1 MNCLDVRRQILSN
14 PVAVSSGARSHLH
27 ACPSCADF
35 ATRTLALDE
44 ELADALAVPVPSAL
58 TRRIVAEA
66 LRSEG
71 WQRRK
76 FVALTASAAIAA
88 VIGAGLVWSERDDPM
103 ALAGIDFVVEE
114 EANAILFSSPP
125 DPAMLRRVADV
136 LRIDFPQQLGE
147 IRYVGTCPF
156 RGSIA
161 HHIVATTPQGKVTL
175 LLLPDQPVPGPRSAS
190 ARGLR
195 ARVRPAGHGSIAM
208 IAESDRSL
216 QRVEQMIRSG

>member
-1 MNCLDVRRQILSN
+1 MNCLDVRRQLLSN
-14 PVAVSSGARSHLH
+14 PVAVSSRARSHLQ

-35 ATRTLALDE
+35 AARTLALDE

-58 TRRIVAEA
+58 ARRIVAEA

-76 FVALTASAAIAA
+76 FVALTASAAITA

-114 EANAILFSSPP
+114 EANAILSSNPP
-125 DPAMLRRVADV
+125 EPATLRRVADV
-136 LRIDFPQQLGE
+136 LQIYFPRQLGE

-156 RGSIA
+156 RG
-161 HHIVATTPQGKVTL
+161 
-175 LLLPDQPVPGPRSAS
+175 
-190 ARGLR
+190 
-195 ARVRPAGHGSIAM
+195 
-208 IAESDRSL
+208 
-216 QRVEQMIRSG
+216 